1 MSTDA
6 VDYLQRNRLVP
17 QLHGGSAL
25 TSAMAARR
33 AVRITGVGRSTPLL
47 QAPPTENAPTGK
59 TATEN
64 MPTELPTT
72 PLLVGLAGAG
82 VPIACLFESH
92 GQGVSVRMGTWDTE
106 RADGTDG
113 TDIDARQSMLL
124 SVLDGCY
131 PAVDLAAAS
140 VATPRF
146 THGALAL
153 GVPTTRPASP
163 RDRELPIDRF
173 LRSMTGRRWA
183 ALVLAVPV
191 GVTELAAD
199 RNRVLNEMRAVAT
212 AVHSTGLRSPLAEHY
227 LALLQAR
234 LDAVADAQACGGW
247 RTGVYLLST
256 SNAEVNALCN
266 AWRAVFCGSHSVPEP
281 VRTTALPGTAD
292 LAERWALPD
301 DQEQPGPGLY
311 RHPYA
316 AQTILSSPQLAAYV
330 HLPAVE
336 TAGFGVR
343 TVPRFDVLSP
353 PAAAPAAVIGTVIE
367 RDRRSPVEFE
377 VPLDSLSRH
386 VFVGGVTG
394 SGKSNTVL
402 HLIRQVAAAGIPFL
416 VVEPAKAEYR
426 ALLRDPAVGPSLR
439 VFTLG
444 RETIAPLRLNPFDIP
459 DDASVA
465 EHVDLLRATFEA
477 AFGMWVPLPH
487 VLERC
492 LHEIYSE
499 RGWDMRTG
507 TNHRLDAR
515 APTWTAC
522 PTLGDL
528 AAKIPVV
535 ARSLGYEE
543 KIAADIEAALS
554 TRVRSLRL
562 GGKGALFDV
571 PRSFPMSELLA
582 GPTIIELEAMGSDD
596 DKAFVI
602 GLLLVRLA
610 EYRRA
615 KGQQPGLTHLF
626 VVEEAHRLLGAAP
639 RIRAENVADPR
650 GSAVETFAH
659 LLSEIRAYG
668 QGVVIADQV
677 PTRLAPDVLKNTQ
690 LKIAHRTVAADDR
703 LALATTMGM
712 DAAQSEALVSLEV
725 GRAAVFGYGA
735 DAPVLVQVPPAK
747 DDALIRTTSDAAVH
761 DMMAAWRT
769 DGGWDGLW
777 LPAPACA
784 EVCTEHPVECAAA
797 RSLLDDSAVR
807 RVLTRVVLSLLGD
820 PGSVERTAPDL
831 VQVVRARLEPSHEE
845 RAVLRSLVAHGA
857 DWYAARRGAQ
867 GGWDYSTTLDYAQQL
882 RQALL
887 TQDPQAR
894 AAFRAFA
901 MERHTY
907 GVAPF
912 PRCTVIGP
920 DHACPYR
927 GAVADAVD
935 TGRFAEMWA
944 EADAS
949 DRAEGGR
956 QATWR
961 VCDTAAYELV
971 EYPQDDAPPEEAAR
985 IEDRRRRAGLCFAQH
1000 MLAADGGELPRS
1012 VARITDSLMEESSP
1026 EKQLERSD
1034 E

>member
-1 MSTDA
+1 MSVDPVSTDA

-17 QLHGGSAL
+17 LLQGGPAL
-25 TSAMAARR
+25 TSSMAARR
-33 AVRITGVGRSTPLL
+33 AARIAGVGRSARLL
-47 QAPPTENAPTGK
+47 QPRPDSVEL
-59 TATEN
+59 
-64 MPTELPTT
+64 ELPTT
-72 PLLVGLAGAG
+72 SLLVGLAGAG
-82 VPIACLFESH
+82 VPVACLMESQ
-92 GQGVSVRMGTWDTE
+92 GQGVAIRIGTWGGE
-106 RADGTDG
+106 STDG
-113 TDIDARQSMLL
+113 AGLDAQQSMLL

-131 PAVDLAAAS
+131 PAVDLAPAS
-140 VATPRF
+140 VATPKF

-153 GVPTTRPASP
+153 GVPTARTEPA
-163 RDRELPIDRF
+163 RDGELPMDRF
-173 LRSMTGRRWA
+173 LRSMAGRRWA

-191 GVTELAAD
+191 GVTELASD
-199 RNRVLNEMRAVAT
+199 RNRVLNEMRAVAA
-212 AVHSTGLRSPLAEHY
+212 AVQSTGLRSPLAEHY

-234 LDAVADAQACGGW
+234 LDALADAHARGGW
-247 RTGVYLLST
+247 RTGVYLLGPT
-256 SNAEVNALCN
+256 GPDLNALCS
-266 AWRAVFCGSHSVPEP
+266 AWRAVFSGPHSVSEP
-281 VRTTALPGTAD
+281 IRTVPLPSTAD
-292 LAERWALPD
+292 LAVQWALPGD
-301 DQEQPGPGLY
+301 PEQPGPGIY
-311 RHPYA
+311 RHPYT
-316 AQTILSSPQLAAYV
+316 AQTILSSPQLAGYV
-330 HLPAVE
+330 HLPTVE

-353 PAAAPAAVIGTVIE
+353 PAAPPAAVIGTVIE
-367 RDRRSPVEFE
+367 RDRRSPVEFS

-402 HLIRQVAAAGIPFL
+402 HLIRQVAAAGVPFL

-426 ALLRDPAVGPSLR
+426 ALLQDPAIGPSLR

-444 RETIAPLRLNPFDIP
+444 RETVAPLRLNPFDVP
-459 DDASVA
+459 EGASVA

-492 LHEIYSE
+492 LHEIYSD
-499 RGWDMRTG
+499 RGWELRTEA
-507 TNHRLDAR
+507 NRRLDAR
-515 APTWTAC
+515 APTWAAC
-522 PTLGDL
+522 PTLSDL

-562 GGKGALFDV
+562 GGKGALLDV

-582 GPTIIELEAMGSDD
+582 GPTVVELEAMGSDD

-602 GLLLVRLA
+602 GLLLIRLA

-615 KGQQPGLTHLF
+615 QGQQPGLTHLF

-639 RIRAENVADPR
+639 RIREENVADPR
-650 GSAVETFAH
+650 GGAVETFAH

-712 DAAQSEALVSLEV
+712 DAAQSEALVALEV

-735 DAPVLVQVPPAK
+735 DAPVLAQVPPAK
-747 DDALIRTTSDAAVH
+747 DDALIRSTDDAAVR
-761 DMMAAWRT
+761 DLMAAWRT
-769 DGGWDGLW
+769 AGGWDSLW
-777 LPAPACA
+777 MPAPSCAVAC
-784 EVCTEHPVECAAA
+784 TNHPAECAAA
-797 RSLLDDSAVR
+797 RSLLDDAAVR
-807 RVLTRVVLSLLGD
+807 RALTRTVLSLLAD
-820 PGSVERTAPDL
+820 VNSLERTEPDL
-831 VQVVRARLEPSHEE
+831 VQVVRARLQPFHDET
-845 RAVLRSLVAHGA
+845 AVLLSLKAHGA

-867 GGWDYSTTLDYAQQL
+867 AGWEYTATLDYAEHL
-882 RQALL
+882 RRALL
-887 TQDPQAR
+887 AQDAPAR
-894 AAFRAFA
+894 DAFRAFA
-901 MERHTY
+901 MERHAY
-907 GVAPF
+907 GVPPF
-912 PRCTVIGP
+912 PGCTIISP
-920 DHACPYR
+920 DHACPFR
-927 GAVADAVD
+927 GAVADVVAAD
-935 TGRFAEMWA
+935 RFADMWA

-949 DRAEGGR
+949 DRSEGNR
-956 QATWR
+956 QATWQ
-961 VCDTAAYELV
+961 VCDTAAYELF
-971 EYPQDDAPPEEAAR
+971 EYPQDNASPEEAAR
-985 IEDRRRRAGLCFAQH
+985 IENARRRVGLCFAQH

-1012 VARITDSLMEESSP
+1012 VRRITHSLIDESSP
-1026 EKQLERSD
+1026 ESQREQGD

>member
-6 VDYLQRNRLVP
+6 VDYLRRSRLVP
-17 QLHGGSAL
+17 QLQGGPAV
-25 TSAMAARR
+25 TSPLAARR
-33 AVRITGVGRSTPLL
+33 AVRITAVGRTTRLL
-47 QAPPTENAPTGK
+47 QPTAETVPS
-59 TATEN
+59 
-64 MPTELPTT
+64 ELPTT
-72 PLLVGLAGAG
+72 PLLVGLAGAD
-82 VPIACLFESH
+82 VPVACLFESH
-92 GQGVSVRMGTWDTE
+92 GQGVGIRIGTWDTHGPD
-106 RADGTDG
+106 A
-113 TDIDARQSMLL
+113 DARQAMLL

-140 VATPRF
+140 VATPKF

-153 GVPTTRPASP
+153 GVPTTRSAST
-163 RDRELPIDRF
+163 RDHELPIDRF

-183 ALVLAVPV
+183 VLVLAVPV
-191 GVTELAAD
+191 GGTELAAD
-199 RNRVLNEMRAVAT
+199 RNRVLNEMRAVTT
-212 AVHSTGLRSPLAEHY
+212 AVQSTGLRSPLAEHY
-227 LALLQAR
+227 LTLLQAR
-234 LDAVADAQACGGW
+234 LNALADAQARGGW
-247 RTGVYLLST
+247 RTGVVLLST
-256 SNAEVNALCN
+256 NAPEVNALCS
-266 AWRAVFCGSHSVPEP
+266 AWRAAFSGPESVPEP
-281 VRTTALPGTAD
+281 VRTIALPWTAD
-292 LAERWALPD
+292 LAEHWALPD
-301 DQEQPGPGLY
+301 DPEQPGPGLY

-330 HLPAVE
+330 HLPTVE

-353 PAAAPAAVIGTVIE
+353 PAPAPAAAIGTVIE
-367 RDRRSPVEFE
+367 RDRRSPVEFS

-394 SGKSNTVL
+394 SGKSNSVL
-402 HLIRQVAAAGIPFL
+402 HLIRQVAAAGVPFL

-444 RETIAPLRLNPFDIP
+444 RETVAPLRLNPFDVP
-459 DDASVA
+459 EGASVA

-492 LHEIYSE
+492 LHEIYSD
-499 RGWDMRTG
+499 RGWDLRTG
-507 TNHRLDAR
+507 TNHRLDAH

-535 ARSLGYEE
+535 SRSLGYEE

-554 TRVRSLRL
+554 TRIRSLRL

-571 PRSFPMSELLA
+571 PRSFPVSELLA
-582 GPTIIELEAMGSDD
+582 APTIIELEAMGSDD

-610 EYRRA
+610 EHRRA
-615 KGQQPGLTHLF
+615 QGQQSGLIHLF

-639 RIRAENVADPR
+639 RIREENVADPR
-650 GSAVETFAH
+650 GGAVETFAH

-703 LALATTMGM
+703 LALAATMGM
-712 DAAQSEALVSLEV
+712 DAVQSEALVSLQV

-747 DDALIRTTSDAAVH
+747 DDALIRATTDTAVR
-761 DMMAAWRT
+761 DLMTAWRT
-769 DGGWDGLW
+769 SGGWDGLW
-777 LPAPACA
+777 LPAPSCAVAC
-784 EVCTEHPVECAAA
+784 TGHPVECASA
-797 RSLLDDSAVR
+797 RTLLDDNAVR
-807 RVLTRVVLSLLGD
+807 RALTRIVLSLLAD
-820 PGSVERTAPDL
+820 TGSLERTLPDL
-831 VQVVRARLEPSHEE
+831 VQVVRVRLEPAHDEQ
-845 RAVLRSLVAHGA
+845 AVLRSLLAHGA
-857 DWYAARRGAQ
+857 DWYAARRGGQ
-867 GGWDYSTTLDYAQQL
+867 GGWKYTVTLDYAEHL

-887 TQDPQAR
+887 AQDTQAR

-901 MERHTY
+901 MECHAY
-907 GVAPF
+907 GIPPF
-912 PRCTVIGP
+912 PRCTDISP
-920 DHACPYR
+920 DRVCPYR
-927 GAVADAVD
+927 GAVADAVA
-935 TGRFAEMWA
+935 TGRFSDMWS
-944 EADAS
+944 EADAA
-949 DRAEGGR
+949 DRAAGSR
-956 QATWR
+956 QATWA

-971 EYPQDDAPPEEAAR
+971 EYPLDDASPEEAAR
-985 IEDRRRRAGLCFAQH
+985 IEEARRRVGLCFAQH

-1012 VARITDSLMEESSP
+1012 VRRITDSLMDESSP
-1026 EKQLERSD
+1026 DTRQDPEP
-1034 E
+1034 